1 MYFQSR
7 CDKMDILRQIGD
19 TRMNLIAAADE
30 NWSIGKDG
38 GLLAHLPGDMKFFRE
53 TTKGKVVV
61 MGRKTLESFP
71 DKKPLKNRIN
81 IVLTRNTD
89 YAPEGVT
96 ICGGVEETLELL
108 KQYNSEDIFIIGGGT
123 VYRAFLPYCKKAY
136 ITHIFHTFPA
146 DTVFPDLDQ
155 EPGWEQKEVLGSGED
170 NGIRYEFRLY
180 EQLNVCEMKGGCR

>member
-1 MYFQSR
+1 
-7 CDKMDILRQIGD
+7 MDILRQIGD